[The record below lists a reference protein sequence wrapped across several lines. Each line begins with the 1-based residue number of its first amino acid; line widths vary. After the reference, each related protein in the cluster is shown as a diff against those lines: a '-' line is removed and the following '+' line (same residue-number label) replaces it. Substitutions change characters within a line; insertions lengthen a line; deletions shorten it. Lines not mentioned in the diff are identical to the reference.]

1 MRTKL
6 FLFASLSALLLV
18 LSACGPAVSTAGRTL
33 SVSGTGTVYLT
44 PDIAYLY
51 VGVHVEDPDI
61 ATAVE
66 TNNVRTQRLMEALI
80 ALGID
85 PIDIQTSNFS
95 VWSYEEYD
103 DLGMRFTNYSVD
115 NTVYIK
121 VRDLTGLGELL
132 NTVVEAG
139 ANNINSITFDVSD
152 KSAALEEAR
161 QLAMQNAD
169 ALAQEL
175 AETAGVSVGAIQ
187 SITYS
192 EYYPSAYYGMGGG
205 GASLEG
211 SVAPIS
217 PGQLQVQ
224 VQVNVTYAIK

>member
-1 MRTKL
+1 MRNKL
-6 FLFASLSALLLV
+6 LFFASLLALLLV

-121 VRDLTGLGELL
+121 VRDMSGLGELL
-132 NTVVEAG
+132 TTVVEAG

-152 KSAALEEAR
+152 KSAALAEAR

>member
-1 MRTKL
+1 MRNKL
-6 FLFASLSALLLV
+6 FLFGSLLALLLV

-80 ALGID
+80 AMGID

-132 NTVVEAG
+132 NAVVEAG

-152 KSAALEEAR
+152 KSAALAEAR

-187 SITYS
+187 TITYS

-217 PGQLQVQ
+217 PGQMQVQ

>member
-1 MRTKL
+1 MRNKL
-6 FLFASLSALLLV
+6 LFFASLLALLLV

-121 VRDLTGLGELL
+121 VRDLSGLGELL
-132 NTVVEAG
+132 TTVVEAG

-152 KSAALEEAR
+152 KSAALAEAR